1 MIITIQL
8 EDKART
14 GGDQQRMLV
23 FDANEQLQY
32 AGTASQEILDLLG
45 SRRSAHYAARVNDGG
60 IEIIDELSDHWVH
73 FR

>member
-8 EDKART
+8 ESKTMA
-14 GGDQQRMLV
+14 GGDQRMLV

-32 AGTASQEILDLLG
+32 AGTASEEILNLLG
-45 SRRSAHYAARVNDGG
+45 NRRSAHYAARVNDGG

-73 FR
+73 FQ